1 MKAFV
6 CVCESVNW
14 LLILGRLEARTRIEV
29 PVQPPA
35 CHSCPRRCPTT
46 TQEVRQL
53 EKVCRAPVHVHSAG
67 SRRLGAWRV
76 KSSRVNA
83 QRSIEVADQVTED
96 QVHQFVRRKLNMK
109 LKTEERAC
117 SRSRASVCVTFVGSG
132 RLRGVAGARSPG
144 VCRFRADLFVK
155 RRFHVW

>member
-1 MKAFV
+1 M
-6 CVCESVNW
+6 
-14 LLILGRLEARTRIEV
+14 LGRLEARTRIEV

-46 TQEVRQL
+46 TQERANDNEEEGVPCSRARPQRWFQTVRCVESEEISCQRTT
-53 EKVCRAPVHVHSAG
+53 EHRGNRPGNRG
-67 SRRLGAWRV
+67 S
-76 KSSRVNA
+76 SSPIR
-83 QRSIEVADQVTED
+83 QTEIEHEI
-96 QVHQFVRRKLNMK
+96 
-109 LKTEERAC
+109 EERA

-132 RLRGVAGARSPG
+132 RLRGVAGAHSPG